1 MVKHIFEIMNIT
13 ADTVFTTLAHPLRLR
28 ALLLLYQEGE
38 LCVCE
43 LTHALGV
50 SQPMISRHLA
60 QMRQNGLVSDR
71 RHGLWVYYRLYDA
84 LPDWAEQVL
93 AHTADGVANETPYAD
108 DHAALSVMPNRPGSA
123 CCA

>member
-1 MVKHIFEIMNIT
+1 MAMKIT

-28 ALLLLYQEGE
+28 ALLLLQQESE

-43 LTHALGV
+43 LIHVLGV

-71 RHGLWVYYRLYDA
+71 RQGLWVYYRLHDA
-84 LPDWAEQVL
+84 MPEWVRQVL
-93 AHTADGVANETPYAD
+93 ADTAQGVADQAPYED
-108 DHAALSVMPNRPGSA
+108 DRVALAGMPNRSGVTW
-123 CCA
+123 CA

>member
-1 MVKHIFEIMNIT
+1 MNIN

-28 ALLLLYQEGE
+28 ALLLLHQESE

-71 RHGLWVYYRLYDA
+71 RQGLWVYYRLHDA
-84 LPDWAEQVL
+84 LPGWARQVI
-93 AHTADGVANETPYAD
+93 ADTAAGVAGEAPYAD
-108 DHAALSVMPNRPGSA
+108 DRAALSVMSNRPEKA
-123 CCA
+123 CCG